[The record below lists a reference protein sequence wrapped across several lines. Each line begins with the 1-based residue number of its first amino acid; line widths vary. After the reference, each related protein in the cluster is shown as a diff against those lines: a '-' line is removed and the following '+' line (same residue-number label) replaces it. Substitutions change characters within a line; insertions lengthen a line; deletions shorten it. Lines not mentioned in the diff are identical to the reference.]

1 MLTITLDRC
10 ADSGGWGMRV
20 WVVVVVNNST
30 PQVAFGAVYSDKSED
45 LTFD

>member
-1 MLTITLDRC
+1 MC
-10 ADSGGWGMRV
+10 GS
-20 WVVVVVNNST
+20 VVVVNNST